1 MGELV
6 CFQQCPQSINASSI
20 LIEFEQLGQKKK
32 NEEEQKTKKQKIEQP
47 WTLAYSLVLQTMS
60 FPLSFYLVWTN
71 WLSLQN
77 DAM

>member
-47 WTLAYSLVLQTMS
+47 
-60 FPLSFYLVWTN
+60 
-71 WLSLQN
+71 
-77 DAM
+77 